1 MSSHTSSNIS
11 SRKTISSNLENSMRS
26 LSTVVNSISD
36 SDPAIEQMNKEIG
49 DYEGIIDSDTFYKEN
64 SNNTSE
70 PVSSVTENFNDTT
83 STCSKWFVIIL
94 VLIFIAIAICRRPWP
109 RCELVRDFSRE
120 FVRDSLVISL

>member
-11 SRKTISSNLENSMRS
+11 SRKTISSTLENSMRS
-26 LSTVVNSISD
+26 LSSVVNSNSA

-83 STCSKWFVIIL
+83 STSSKWFVIIL
-94 VLIFIAIAICRRPWP
+94 VLIFIAIAFLYFMKLRKEKNKLKIK
-109 RCELVRDFSRE
+109 
-120 FVRDSLVISL
+120 